1 MSPQGAT
8 PVIPQKKSKS
18 AAIATRAGYV
28 LRIRRPSGA
37 QEVIGLDSESVTIGR
52 AESNLV
58 VLPDSCAS
66 RHHVRIDCGEDRY
79 VLTDCGSK
87 NGTLVNGKRVQTHVL
102 AEGDEIVVGDTEMR
116 FEAAQAEIH
125 LDTQTTGLPL
135 VEGEPPKRAAAN
147 DTTGLEALAHLS
159 ELLQEAEGEL
169 KVLDQVAVHLR
180 TIVSCDRATIV
191 LVEEGSGNPLM
202 QFTHATLPPG
212 RDEGPPD
219 QIIRAG
225 LTTERAVALNVPKA
239 STVLDATLGVRCH
252 VILVPL
258 QGDERKLGLLAL
270 ERLPSR
276 LKFEDSDLR
285 LATIAGGQIANFLR
299 SVA

>member
-1 MSPQGAT
+1 MSPQA
-8 PVIPQKKSKS
+8 PPDAKQ
-18 AAIATRAGYV
+18 AAVARRTGHV

-37 QEVIGLDSESVTIGR
+37 QEVIGLEIGAVTIGR
-52 AESNLV
+52 AESNTL
-58 VLPDSCAS
+58 VLPDACAS

-87 NGTLVNGKRVQTHVL
+87 NGTFVNGKRAQAHVL
-102 AEGDEIVVGDTEMR
+102 AEGDEILVGDTEMR
-116 FEAAQAEIH
+116 FEAAQPEIH

-135 VEGEPPKRAAAN
+135 VEGDGQSRAATSESA
-147 DTTGLEALAHLS
+147 GIEALARLT
-159 ELLQEAEGEL
+159 ELLGEAGGEL
-169 KVLDQVAVHLR
+169 KVLEQVALQLR
-180 TIVSCDRATIV
+180 SIVPCDRATIV

-202 QFTHATLPPG
+202 QFTHAALPPG

-219 QIIRAG
+219 QVIRAG

-239 STVLDATLGVRCH
+239 STVLDATLGVRSH

-258 QGDERKLGLLAL
+258 QGEDRKLGLLAL

-276 LKFEDSDLR
+276 PKFEDSDLR
-285 LATIAGGQIANFLR
+285 LATIAGAQIANFLR

>member
-1 MSPQGAT
+1 MNTQST
-8 PVIPQKKSKS
+8 VTKKKRP
-18 AAIATRAGYV
+18 AVATRTGHV

-37 QEVIGLDSESVTIGR
+37 QEVVGLDTESVTIGR
-52 AESNLV
+52 AESNTI
-58 VLPDSCAS
+58 VLPDAAAS
-66 RHHVRIDCGEDRY
+66 RTHVRIDCGEDRY

-87 NGTLVNGKRVQTHVL
+87 NGTFVNGRRVQAHVL
-102 AEGDEIVVGDTEMR
+102 LEGDEILVGDTEMR
-116 FEAAQAEIH
+116 FEAAQAQIH
-125 LDTQTTGLPL
+125 LDTETTGLPL
-135 VEGEPPKRAAAN
+135 VEGDPPPPSSPEAG
-147 DTTGLEALAHLS
+147 GLDALARLS

-180 TIVSCDRATIV
+180 SIVPCDRATIV

-202 QFTHATLPPG
+202 HFTHAALPPG

-219 QIIRAG
+219 QVIRAG

-239 STVLDATLGVRCH
+239 STVLDSTLGVRCH
-252 VILVPL
+252 VVLVPL

-270 ERLPSR
+270 ERLPSKP
-276 LKFEDSDLR
+276 KFEDGDLR
-285 LATIAGGQIANFLR
+285 LATIAGAQIATFLR

>member
-1 MSPQGAT
+1 MSGQSPPLVSSRKGAA
-8 PVIPQKKSKS
+8 V
-18 AAIATRAGYV
+18 ATRTGHV

-37 QEVIGLDSESVTIGR
+37 QEVVGLDLESVTIGR
-52 AESNLV
+52 GESNTV
-58 VLPDSCAS
+58 VLPDACAS

-87 NGTLVNGKRVQTHVL
+87 NGTFVNGKRVQAHVL
-102 AEGDEIVVGDTEMR
+102 VEGDEILVGDTEMR
-116 FEAAQAEIH
+116 FEAAQPEIH
-125 LDTQTTGLPL
+125 LDTETTGLPL
-135 VEGEPPKRAAAN
+135 VEGEPPPRVATN
-147 DTTGLEALAHLS
+147 ETSGLEALARLS
-159 ELLQEAEGEL
+159 ELLQEADGEL

-180 TIVSCDRATIV
+180 SIISCDRATIV

-212 RDEGPPD
+212 RDEGPSD
-219 QIIRAG
+219 QLIRAG

-239 STVLDATLGVRCH
+239 STVLDSTLGVRCH

-258 QGDERKLGLLAL
+258 QGEERKLGLLAL

>member
-1 MSPQGAT
+1 MSLEAP
-8 PVIPQKKSKS
+8 PVAPK
-18 AAIATRAGYV
+18 AAVARRTGHV

-37 QEVIGLDSESVTIGR
+37 QEVIGLELGSVTVGR
-52 AESNLV
+52 AESNTL
-58 VLPDSCAS
+58 VLPDACAS

-87 NGTLVNGKRVQTHVL
+87 NGTFVNGKRVQAHLL
-102 AEGDEIVVGDTEMR
+102 AEGDEILVGDTEMR
-116 FEAAQAEIH
+116 FEAAQPEIH

-135 VEGEPPKRAAAN
+135 VEGDAPQRAATSESAS
-147 DTTGLEALAHLS
+147 LEALARLTD
-159 ELLQEAEGEL
+159 LLGEAGGEL
-169 KVLDQVAVHLR
+169 KVLEQVALHLR
-180 TIVSCDRATIV
+180 SIVPCDRATIV

-202 QFTHATLPPG
+202 QFTHASLPPG
-212 RDEGPPD
+212 RDEGTPD
-219 QIIRAG
+219 QVIRAG

-239 STVLDATLGVRCH
+239 STVLDATLGVRSH

-258 QGDERKLGLLAL
+258 RGEETKLGLLAL

-276 LKFEDSDLR
+276 PKFEDSDLR
-285 LATIAGGQIANFLR
+285 LATIAGAQIANFLR

>member
-1 MSPQGAT
+1 MS
-8 PVIPQKKSKS
+8 SRS
-18 AAIATRAGYV
+18 APSVTSAKRAAVATRTGYV

-37 QEVIGLDSESVTIGR
+37 QEVVGLETESVTMGR
-52 AESNLV
+52 AESNTV

-87 NGTLVNGKRVQTHVL
+87 NGTFVNGKRVQAHVL
-102 AEGDEIVVGDTEMR
+102 LEGDEILVGDTEMR

-125 LDTQTTGLPL
+125 LDTETTGLPL
-135 VEGEPPKRAAAN
+135 VEGEPPPPAAPQSA
-147 DTTGLEALAHLS
+147 GLEALGRLT
-159 ELLQEAEGEL
+159 EMLQEADGEL

-180 TIVSCDRATIV
+180 SIVSCDRTTIV

-202 QFTHATLPPG
+202 HFTHAALPPG

-219 QIIRAG
+219 QVIRAG

-239 STVLDATLGVRCH
+239 STVLDSALRVRCH

-270 ERLPSR
+270 ERLPSKP
-276 LKFEDSDLR
+276 KFEDGDLR
-285 LATIAGGQIANFLR
+285 LATIAGAQIANFLR